1 MQLTAQ
7 GVVTGV
13 KKFVGNIDGNS
24 INSGT
29 VFVEMKLAG
38 QDAKGIATQAYKCL
52 NSQVI
57 DRIFHLE
64 PPYRADLLLEEV
76 TNGKNASTKIVH
88 DVRPIAAQSSTDA
101 FIAQATAPAKP
112 AAPAPGAAASSP
124 AKAA

>member
-1 MQLTAQ
+1 MQLTAE

-13 KKFVGNIDGNS
+13 KKYVGNIDGNQ
-24 INSGT
+24 IDSGT
-29 VFVEMKLAG
+29 LFVEMKLSG
-38 QDAKGIATQAYKCL
+38 KDAKGIATQSYKCT

-64 PPYRADLLLEEV
+64 PPYRASLTMEEV
-76 TNGKNASTKIVH
+76 TNGKNASTKVVH

-101 FIAQATAPAKP
+101 FIASATAPAKP
-112 AAPAPGAAASSP
+112 APASAPSP